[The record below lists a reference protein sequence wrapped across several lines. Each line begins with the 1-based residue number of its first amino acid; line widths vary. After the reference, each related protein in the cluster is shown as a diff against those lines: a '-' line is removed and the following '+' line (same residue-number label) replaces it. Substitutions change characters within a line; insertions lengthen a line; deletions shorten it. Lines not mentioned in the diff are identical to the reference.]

1 MERNSVI
8 VRIFG
13 RFVVNRGPTI
23 TVDVRLDLGE
33 TPTKGPLKVRA
44 TSSPSCTTVH
54 LLQVKFCITIH
65 LVAKHSA

>member
-33 TPTKGPLKVRA
+33 TLTKGPLKVRA
-44 TSSPSCTTVH
+44 TSSPRSPTVH
-54 LLQVKFCITIH
+54 CQTKGTINV
-65 LVAKHSA
+65 LE

>member
-33 TPTKGPLKVRA
+33 TLTKGPLKVRA
-44 TSSPSCTTVH
+44 TSSPNCTTVH
-54 LLQVKFCITIH
+54 YSFRRELMHGCYLLH
-65 LVAKHSA
+65 LL